1 MYNLKILFL
10 HPNFP
15 GQFKFLAPY
24 LAQKGHDVNF
34 LCQTHYNRSLPGV
47 KRLCLKGHY
56 GDQALKM
63 ENNKLKGRER
73 EFKIGQQFLKGM
85 MSLKEQKWIPEIIIS
100 HSGFGCGLYARAI
113 FEQAKIISYLEWWFH
128 PCSEMLSYDE
138 ANEDLNLTK
147 NNIFGLWERNATTSL
162 ELIAADLIIS
172 PSRWQASQVYGNI
185 KKEIKIIRDGIDL
198 KDFCIDPEASKSEP
212 TLTYGTRGM
221 EPMRGFPQFIRILP
235 ELLRKWPKLR
245 VEIAGEDQTSYS
257 TSKPK
262 NFDSWGKWAKEY
274 LSEKGIDH
282 RVTWKGNLNKDEYI
296 KWIKKSTCHVYFTHP
311 FVASWSLAEAYC
323 CGSPIVTSDL
333 ACTREQCDEDTVTY
347 VDHRDP
353 QAIISGINATL
364 RNHSQMRK
372 LIANKRNSGKHS
384 VEKSLKAW
392 EDALISNQ

>member
-1 MYNLKILFL
+1 M
-10 HPNFP
+10 
-15 GQFKFLAPY
+15 
-24 LAQKGHDVNF
+24 NF

-47 KRLCLKGHY
+47 TRLCLKGHY
-56 GDQALKM
+56 GDQSLKM

-245 VEIAGEDQTSYS
+245 VEIAGEDQASYS

-262 NFDSWGKWAKEY
+262 NFDSWGN
-274 LSEKGIDH
+274 GQ
-282 RVTWKGNLNKDEYI
+282 
-296 KWIKKSTCHVYFTHP
+296 KSIYRKRGLIIELH
-311 FVASWSLAEAYC
+311 
-323 CGSPIVTSDL
+323 G
-333 ACTREQCDEDTVTY
+333 R
-347 VDHRDP
+347 
-353 QAIISGINATL
+353 AI
-364 RNHSQMRK
+364 
-372 LIANKRNSGKHS
+372 
-384 VEKSLKAW
+384 
-392 EDALISNQ
+392 